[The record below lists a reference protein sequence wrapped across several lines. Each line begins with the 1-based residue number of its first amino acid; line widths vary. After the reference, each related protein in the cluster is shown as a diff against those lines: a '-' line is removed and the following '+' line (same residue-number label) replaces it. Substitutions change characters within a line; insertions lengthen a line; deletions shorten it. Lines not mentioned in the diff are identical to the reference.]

1 MGFDLHTGETN
12 DPKSVRNWC
21 IHMMANIA
29 SMSAIAMGY
38 DTSVISDTMALDS
51 FRLDIGLLSALGT
64 YRHLCRRDCLRHRR
78 CVHDGGNG
86 LLAMLI
92 VGCAVAGL
100 GIRASPLIVPVYIAE
115 TEITS
120 QGGDMLGFWAAQWIV
135 PLGLRLVRGA
145 LLLLGMLKCPESL
158 RWLANH
164 DRWGEAEKVFVGLRA
179 LPADPQYIRGELSE
193 IHQ

>member
-64 YRHLCRRDCLRHRR
+64 YRDTLKFGRRKAIF
-78 CVHDGGNG
+78 VAATVFVTGGVFTT
-86 LLAMLI
+86 AATA
-92 VGCAVAGL
+92 C
-100 GIRASPLIVPVYIAE
+100 SPCSLSDVPPP
-115 TEITS
+115 S
-120 QGGDMLGFWAAQWIV
+120 GSF
-135 PLGLRLVRGA
+135 LGLRLVRGA

>member
-64 YRHLCRRDCLRHRR
+64 YRDTLKFGRRKAIF
-78 CVHDGGNG
+78 VAATVFVTGG
-86 LLAMLI
+86 
-92 VGCAVAGL
+92 V
-100 GIRASPLIVPVYIAE
+100 ASPLIVPVYIAE